1 MMNILGYSN
10 KQLHYYFDY
19 IFAVSLLLFSLPESP
34 KFLLKQGKSNQSL
47 KVITD
52 IFHANTGRSKSH
64 FPVDQLEDDSS
75 NSISEGKTAA
85 DEFGF
90 REKSSAITTVIQ
102 NTFALFSRKLWVRS
116 GH

>member
-1 MMNILGYSN
+1 MHN
-10 KQLHYYFDY
+10 YFEL

-34 KFLLKQGKSNQSL
+34 KFLLKQGKSSQSL

-64 FPVDQLEDDSS
+64 FPVDQLEEDGS
-75 NSISEGKTAA
+75 NSVSEGKTAA
-85 DEFGF
+85 DDFGF
-90 REKSSAITTVIQ
+90 REKSSTITTVIQ
-102 NTFALFSRKLWVRS
+102 NTFALFSRKLWVRY